1 VVLPCWLC
9 ASPAKP
15 FGQSV
20 IPHSLRPAGM
30 RTLFIYP
37 EFPKTFWSYEKILE
51 LVNRKVLLPP
61 LGLVTVAALL
71 PQTWEMKLVDRN
83 VSEVQEADWAWA
95 ELVIISAMIVQ
106 KADMAAQIAEAKRR
120 GIPVAVGGP
129 FASST
134 PDAPELALADFKI
147 LDEGEITLPLFIEA
161 IERGERQGRF
171 SSNGVKPDV
180 TGTPIPRFDL
190 LELDAYDSMSVQFS
204 RGCPFQCEFCDII
217 VLYGRKPRTK
227 SPEQLVAE
235 LQALYDLGWRRA
247 IFLVDDNFIGNKR
260 NAKLLLPAVKEWQIE
275 RGFPF
280 TFTTEASVDLAAD
293 DEMMEMMAE
302 ARFEAVFLGIETPDE
317 ASLSLTGKHQNTRS
331 SLEDSVDRITSY
343 GIRVMAG
350 FIIGFDGEKTGAG
363 DRIVRFVSRT
373 GIPAAMMGMLQALP
387 NTGLWHRLEKEGRL
401 IEEKADAKGVNQ
413 TNLLNFLPTRP
424 IRDIA
429 NEYVD
434 AFCQLYEPNAY
445 IDRVTHYY
453 LKMGEP
459 RWKTFYKAEN
469 SDKSVLPGWRD
480 LRALSIVV
488 WRQGLQRD
496 TRFRFWKSLATV
508 ARRNPKCLEQFL
520 ITLAHN
526 EHFQEYRG
534 VVTKEI
540 QEQLASLPPEP
551 PSTPT
556 MAPRELQPA

>member
-1 VVLPCWLC
+1 
-9 ASPAKP
+9 
-15 FGQSV
+15 
-20 IPHSLRPAGM
+20 M

-61 LGLVTVAALL
+61 LGIVTVAALL
-71 PQTWEMKLVDRN
+71 PQEWEMKLVDRN
-83 VSEVQEADWAWA
+83 VREVSEAEWAWA
-95 ELVIISAMIVQ
+95 ELVVISGMIVQ
-106 KADMAAQIAEAKRR
+106 KADMATQIGNAKQR
-120 GIPVAVGGP
+120 GLPVAVGGP

-134 PDAPELALADFKI
+134 PDAPELQLADFKV
-147 LDEGEITLPLFIEA
+147 LDEGEITLPMFIEA
-161 IERGERQGRF
+161 IQKGERSGRF

-227 SPEQLVAE
+227 NPEQLIAE
-235 LQALYDLGWRRA
+235 LQYLYDLGWRRS

-260 NAKLLLPAVKEWQIE
+260 NAKLLLPALKQWQIK
-275 RGFPF
+275 RNYPF
-280 TFTTEASVDLAAD
+280 SFATEASVDLAAD
-293 DEMMEMMAE
+293 DELMEMMAE
-302 ARFEAVFLGIETPDE
+302 CRFDSVFLGIETPDE
-317 ASLSLTGKHQNTRS
+317 ASLSIAGKHQNTRS
-331 SLEDSVDRITSY
+331 SLEDSVDRITSF

-350 FIIGFDGEKTGAG
+350 FIIGFDGEQTGAG
-363 DRIVRFVSRT
+363 DRIVTFVSNT

-401 IEEKADAKGVNQ
+401 IQEQADAKGVNQ
-413 TNLLNFLPTRP
+413 TNLLNFVPSRP

-434 AFCQLYEPNAY
+434 AFCRLYEPNAY

-453 LKMGEP
+453 TKMGQP
-459 RWKTFYKAEN
+459 RWQKYVKAAALG
-469 SDKSVLPGWRD
+469 KVTLPTWTD
-480 LRALSIVV
+480 VRALLIVI
-488 WRQGLQRD
+488 WRQGVLRD
-496 TRFRFWKSLATV
+496 TRWRFWRSLLKI
-508 ARRNPKCLEQFL
+508 ARLNPNNFEQFVV
-520 ITLAHN
+520 TLAHN

-534 VVTKEI
+534 IVTREI
-540 QEQLASLPPEP
+540 QVQLASLPPEP
-551 PSTPT
+551 PP
-556 MAPRELQPA
+556 APVEQSRELQPA

>member
-1 VVLPCWLC
+1 
-9 ASPAKP
+9 
-15 FGQSV
+15 
-20 IPHSLRPAGM
+20 M

-71 PQTWEMKLVDRN
+71 PQQWEMKLVDRN

-95 ELVIISAMIVQ
+95 ELVIISGMIVQ
-106 KADMAAQIAEAKRR
+106 KADMAVQIAEAKRR
-120 GIPVAVGGP
+120 GLPVAVGGP

-134 PDAPELALADFKI
+134 PDAPELELADFKI

-171 SSNGVKPDV
+171 SSNGEKPDV
-180 TGTPIPRFDL
+180 TGTPVPRFDL

-227 SPEQLVAE
+227 TPEQLVAE

-260 NAKLLLPAVKEWQIE
+260 NAKLLLPAVKQWQIE

-280 TFTTEASVDLAAD
+280 SFTTEASVDLASD
-293 DEMMEMMAE
+293 DEMMAMMAE

-317 ASLSLTGKHQNTRS
+317 ASLSVAGKHQNTRS
-331 SLEDSVDRITSY
+331 SLEESVDRITSY

-434 AFCQLYEPNAY
+434 AFCRLYEPNAY

-453 LKMGEP
+453 TKMGEP
-459 RWKTFYKAEN
+459 RWKAFYQAEN
-469 SDKSVLPGWRD
+469 SDKPVLPSWQD

-488 WRQGLQRD
+488 WRQGVQRN
-496 TRFRFWKSLATV
+496 TRFRFWRSLAKI

-520 ITLAHN
+520 VTLAHN

-551 PSTPT
+551 PATP
-556 MAPRELQPA
+556 AKAARELQPA